1 MKPSPI
7 KYKFFTPGVIILCLI
22 ALNGLVFL
30 AIRFIWGIGAVT
42 NLDNYT
48 PWGLRC

>member
-1 MKPSPI
+1 MIASPVKQ
-7 KYKFFTPGVIILCLI
+7 KYITPGVVILIIL

-30 AIRFIWGIGAVT
+30 AIRFISGLGAVT

-48 PWGLRC
+48 P